1 MIEEVDYITLSALQ
15 HYSFCARQCAL
26 IHTDRC
32 WAENSLT
39 TLGHIEH
46 ERVHASPADSR
57 GGVRTARGLPLV
69 SHRLRIRGQSDA
81 VEYRRSSDGQ
91 LSITPVEYK
100 HGRQQSLQADSIQLC
115 AQALCL
121 EEMHDCRISEGVLYY
136 HSLHR
141 RTRIPLNDELR
152 EQTRRTITAVR
163 ELLSSG
169 RLPPAEPRPHCRSCS
184 LSDICLPGTARGSA
198 AAFTRRQIAQSLS
211 QEP

>member
-26 IHTDRC
+26 IYTDCC

-46 ERVHASPADSR
+46 ERVHAFPADSR
-57 GGVRTARGLPLV
+57 GGVRTARGLPLI
-69 SHRLRIRGQSDA
+69 SHQLRIRGQSDA
-81 VEYRRSSDGQ
+81 VEYRRSNGQ
-91 LSITPVEYK
+91 LIITPVEYK

-141 RTRIPLNDELR
+141 RTRIPLSDELR

>member
-1 MIEEVDYITLSALQ
+1 MIDEVDYITLSALQ

-141 RTRIPLNDELR
+141 RTRIPLSDELR

>member
-69 SHRLRIRGQSDA
+69 SHRLRILGQSDA
-81 VEYRRSSDGQ
+81 VEYRRSSSGQ
-91 LSITPVEYK
+91 LIITPVEYK

-141 RTRIPLNDELR
+141 RTRIPLSDELR
-152 EQTRRTITAVR
+152 EQTRHTITAVR

>member
-26 IHTDRC
+26 IYTDCC

-121 EEMHDCRISEGVLYY
+121 EEMQNCCISEGVLYY

-141 RTRIPLNDELR
+141 RTRIPLSDELR

-198 AAFTRRQIAQSLS
+198 AAFTLRQIARSLS

>member
-26 IHTDRC
+26 IYTDCC

-81 VEYRRSSDGQ
+81 VEYRRSNGQ
-91 LSITPVEYK
+91 LIITPVEYK

-141 RTRIPLNDELR
+141 RTRIPLSDELR

>member
-26 IHTDRC
+26 IYTDCC

-141 RTRIPLNDELR
+141 RTRIPLSDELR

-198 AAFTRRQIAQSLS
+198 AAFTRSQIARSLS

>member
-1 MIEEVDYITLSALQ
+1 MIEEVDYISLSALQ

-81 VEYRRSSDGQ
+81 VEYRRRSSGQ

-100 HGRQQSLQADSIQLC
+100 HGRQQNLQADSIQLC

-121 EEMHDCRISEGVLYY
+121 EEMQDCRISEGILYY

-141 RTRIPLNDELR
+141 RIRIPLSDELR

-163 ELLSSG
+163 ELLSTG
-169 RLPPAEPRPHCRSCS
+169 RLPPAEPRPHCRNCS
-184 LSDICLPGTARGSA
+184 LVDICLPGTSRDSA
-198 AAFTRRQIAQSLS
+198 AAFTRRQIARSLS

>member
-26 IHTDRC
+26 IYTDCC

-121 EEMHDCRISEGVLYY
+121 EEMQNCCISEGVLYY
-136 HSLHR
+136 NSLHR
-141 RTRIPLNDELR
+141 RTRIPLSDELR

>member
-26 IHTDRC
+26 IYTDCC

-57 GGVRTARGLPLV
+57 GGVRTARGLPLI
-69 SHRLRIRGQSDA
+69 SHQLRIRGQSDA
-81 VEYRRSSDGQ
+81 VEYRRSNGQ
-91 LSITPVEYK
+91 LIITPVEYK

-141 RTRIPLNDELR
+141 RTRIPLSDELR

-169 RLPPAEPRPHCRSCS
+169 RLPPADPRPHCRSCS
-184 LSDICLPGTARGSA
+184 LSDICLPGTARRSA

>member
-26 IHTDRC
+26 IYTDCC

-69 SHRLRIRGQSDA
+69 SHRLRILGQSDA

-141 RTRIPLNDELR
+141 RTRIPLSDELR

>member
-121 EEMHDCRISEGVLYY
+121 EEMQNCHISEGVLYY

-141 RTRIPLNDELR
+141 RTRIPLSDELR

>member
-26 IHTDRC
+26 IYTDCC

-141 RTRIPLNDELR
+141 RTRIPLSDELR

>member
-15 HYSFCARQCAL
+15 HYSFCARRCAL
-26 IHTDRC
+26 IYTDCC

-121 EEMHDCRISEGVLYY
+121 EEMQNCCISEGVLYY

-141 RTRIPLNDELR
+141 RTRIPLSDELR

-169 RLPPAEPRPHCRSCS
+169 RLPPAEPRPHCRNCS
-184 LSDICLPGTARGSA
+184 LIDICLPGTARGSA

>member
-26 IHTDRC
+26 IYTDCC

-57 GGVRTARGLPLV
+57 GGVRTARGQPLV

-141 RTRIPLNDELR
+141 RTRIPLSDELR

>member
-26 IHTDRC
+26 IYTDCC

-121 EEMHDCRISEGVLYY
+121 EEMQNCCISEGVLYY

-141 RTRIPLNDELR
+141 RTRIPLSDELR

>member
-26 IHTDRC
+26 IYTDCC

-121 EEMHDCRISEGVLYY
+121 EEMQNCCISEGVLYY

-141 RTRIPLNDELR
+141 RTRIPLSDELR

-198 AAFTRRQIAQSLS
+198 AAFTRRQIARSLS

>member
-141 RTRIPLNDELR
+141 RTRIPLSDELR

>member
-26 IHTDRC
+26 IYTDCC

-81 VEYRRSSDGQ
+81 VEYRRSDGQ

-141 RTRIPLNDELR
+141 RTRIPLSDELR

>member
-26 IHTDRC
+26 IYTDCC

-46 ERVHASPADSR
+46 ERVHAFPADSR
-57 GGVRTARGLPLV
+57 GGVRTARGLPLI
-69 SHRLRIRGQSDA
+69 SHQLRIRGQSDA
-81 VEYRRSSDGQ
+81 VEYRRSNGQ
-91 LSITPVEYK
+91 LIITPVEDK

-141 RTRIPLNDELR
+141 RTRIPLSDELR

-169 RLPPAEPRPHCRSCS
+169 RLPPADPRPHCRSCS
-184 LSDICLPGTARGSA
+184 LSDICLPGTARRSA